1 MYRCLKEESD
11 AWGISVSLIGPVPAF
26 VRRVRGRY
34 RWQIVMRADDPVS
47 LLSKITIP
55 PRWAVDIDP
64 VSLL

>member
-1 MYRCLKEESD
+1 MQ
-11 AWGISVSLIGPVPAF
+11 VSLIGPAPAF

-34 RWQIVMRADDPVS
+34 RWQIIMRADDPVV
-47 LLSKITIP
+47 LLSKMTIP